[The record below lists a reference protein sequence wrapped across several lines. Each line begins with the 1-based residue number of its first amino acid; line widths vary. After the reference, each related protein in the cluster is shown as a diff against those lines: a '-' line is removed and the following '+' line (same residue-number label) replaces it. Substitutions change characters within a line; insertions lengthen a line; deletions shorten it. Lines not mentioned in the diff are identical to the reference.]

1 VSVVTSVSVD
11 GKDLAEVLKG
21 LQEQLDTQKQL
32 SEKLE
37 ARCGSV
43 SSKPCCAHAPTAKN
57 GFGCWSGP
65 VTCSAAYPPRRK

>member
-1 VSVVTSVSVD
+1 MAAVSVVTTVSVD

-37 ARCGSV
+37 ARCVSV
-43 SSKPCCAHAPTAKN
+43 FSNPCCVLTPN
-57 GFGCWSGP
+57 C
-65 VTCSAAYPPRRK
+65 

>member
-1 VSVVTSVSVD
+1 MSVVTTVSVD

-37 ARCGSV
+37 ARCVSV
-43 SSKPCCAHAPTAKN
+43 FSNPCCVLTPN
-57 GFGCWSGP
+57 C
-65 VTCSAAYPPRRK
+65 